1 MIKILQMQ
9 EGYKGK
15 KNNMSFVI
23 ENYLSF
29 SFLFATIYIDFMLI
43 SSCFWEKNNK
53 TTTSIR
59 INT

>member
-1 MIKILQMQ
+1 MIKILEMQ

-29 SFLFATIYIDFMLI
+29 LFLFATIYIDFMLI